1 MSCFSLKAFA
11 HRGCSLTPLTGALR
25 ARHSKRSS
33 YTEPVSARARV
44 NDLKQLVITSKCKG
58 GGSRVDVCR
67 VNLSG
72 ENAQRVLG
80 VDSVAKYT
88 IEEGYGDRDD
98 GSPGVLTGGE
108 FAPHDFS
115 AIGAEEELHLVL
127 DTDTER
133 QAMESRTAQ
142 GDKAYAERLTNHTRT
157 VQFFVDVAFLD
168 VAETIFS
175 AYLYPDG
182 FTALEALAP
191 GWLGLELDA
200 PRPGAG
206 GFASP

>member
-1 MSCFSLKAFA
+1 M
-11 HRGCSLTPLTGALR
+11 R

-67 VNLSG
+67 VNSSG

-115 AIGAEEELHLVL
+115 AIGAEEELHDDRCARYLERDCCCGHCKPIEGDGLFRRWWDAVQVL
-127 DTDTER
+127 LLLYVALMVPLRTGFDTSNTMITPLSGLWWLE
-133 QAMESRTAQ
+133 
-142 GDKAYAERLTNHTRT
+142 LL
-157 VQFFVDVAFLD
+157 VDV
-168 VAETIFS
+168 
-175 AYLYPDG
+175 
-182 FTALEALAP
+182 
-191 GWLGLELDA
+191 
-200 PRPGAG
+200 
-206 GFASP
+206 